1 MFNNSLQNK
10 KIMKILI
17 IGGAGFIGSAL
28 VKKMLQDN
36 ADIIVIDKLSLGSTD
51 YIDTAKVEFHQID
64 INNTKQVLEVLQGK
78 KIDEVWHL
86 AANSDIPAGVED
98 MNVDLDDTFMST
110 VSTLKIMREIECK
123 KLYFASSS
131 AVYGFNENRLHEDI
145 GPLLPISNYGAMK
158 LSSEALISASL
169 ESFLDKVCVYRF
181 PNVVGVPAT
190 HGVILDFIKKL
201 KKDMSTLEVLGN
213 GTQQKTYLHV
223 SELVEAMLFI
233 NNNTDNGMNYYN
245 IGAMDDGVFV
255 KQIAEETTKVIS
267 PDAKINYQKT
277 DRGWVGDVPR
287 FYYSVD
293 KLKDLGWSPKMSSLE
308 AVQRAVSEIAS
319 QEGA

>member
-1 MFNNSLQNK
+1 V
-10 KIMKILI
+10 KILI
-17 IGGAGFIGSAL
+17 IGGAGFIGSIL
-28 VKKMLQDN
+28 VKKMLNDN
-36 ADIIVIDKLSLGSTD
+36 ADIIVIDKLSLGSAD
-51 YIDTAKVEFHQID
+51 YIDTTKVEFHQID
-64 INNTKQVLEVLQGK
+64 INNTKQVLKALEDRKVG
-78 KIDEVWHL
+78 EVWHL

-110 VSTLKIMREIECK
+110 VSTLKIMKKIGCK

-131 AVYGFNENRLHEDI
+131 AVYGFNEDRLHEDI

-169 ESFLDKVCVYRF
+169 ESYLDKVCIYRF

-190 HGVILDFIKKL
+190 HGVILDFVKKL
-201 KKDMSTLEVLGN
+201 KKDMSVLEVLGN

-223 SELVEAMLFI
+223 SELVVAMLFI
-233 NNNTDNGMNYYN
+233 NDNTDNGMNYYN
-245 IGAMDDGVFV
+245 IGAMDDGVTV
-255 KQIAEETTKVIS
+255 KQIAEETTNRVS
-267 PDAKINYQKT
+267 PNATINYQKS

-293 KLKDLGWSPKMSSLE
+293 KLKVLGWSPKMFSLE
-308 AVQRAVSEIAS
+308 AIQRAVSEIAL
-319 QEGA
+319 QEDA

>member
-1 MFNNSLQNK
+1 V
-10 KIMKILI
+10 KILI
-17 IGGAGFIGSAL
+17 IGGAGFIGSIL
-28 VKKMLQDN
+28 VKKMLNDN
-36 ADIIVIDKLSLGSTD
+36 ADIIVIDKLSLGSAD
-51 YIDTAKVEFHQID
+51 YIDTTKVEFHQID
-64 INNTKQVLEVLQGK
+64 INNTKQVLKALEDRKVG
-78 KIDEVWHL
+78 EVWHL

-110 VSTLKIMREIECK
+110 VSTLKIMKKIGCK

-131 AVYGFNENRLHEDI
+131 AVYGFNEDRLHEDI

-169 ESFLDKVCVYRF
+169 ESYLDKVCIYRF

-190 HGVILDFIKKL
+190 HGVILDFVKKL
-201 KKDMSTLEVLGN
+201 KKDMSVLEVLGN

-233 NNNTDNGMNYYN
+233 NDNTDNGMNYYN
-245 IGAMDDGVFV
+245 IGAMDDGVTV
-255 KQIAEETTKVIS
+255 KQIAEETTNRVS
-267 PDAKINYQKT
+267 PNATINYQKS

-293 KLKDLGWSPKMSSLE
+293 KLKVLGWSPKMFSLE
-308 AVQRAVSEIAS
+308 AIQRAVSEIAL
-319 QEGA
+319 QEDA

>member
-1 MFNNSLQNK
+1 
-10 KIMKILI
+10 MKILI
-17 IGGAGFIGSAL
+17 IGGAGFIGSVL
-28 VKKMLQDN
+28 VKKMLNDN
-36 ADIIVIDKLSLGSTD
+36 ADIIVIDKLSLGSAD
-51 YIDTAKVEFHQID
+51 YIDNTKVEFHQID
-64 INNTKQVLEVLQGK
+64 INNTRQVLKALEDRKVG
-78 KIDEVWHL
+78 EVWHL
-86 AANSDIPAGVED
+86 AANSDIPAGLED

-110 VSTLKIMREIECK
+110 VSTLKIMKKIGCK

-131 AVYGFNENRLHEDI
+131 AVYGFNEDRLHEDI

-169 ESFLDKVCVYRF
+169 ESYLDKVCIYRF

-190 HGVILDFIKKL
+190 HGVILDFVKKL
-201 KKDMSTLEVLGN
+201 KKDMSVLEVLGN

-233 NNNTDNGMNYYN
+233 NDNTDNGMNYYN
-245 IGAMDDGVFV
+245 IGAMDDGVTV
-255 KQIAEETTKVIS
+255 KQIAEETTQVVS
-267 PDAKINYQKT
+267 PDATINYQKS

-293 KLKDLGWSPKMSSLE
+293 KLKDLGWSPKMYSLE
-308 AVQRAVSEIAS
+308 AVQKAVREIAS

>member
-1 MFNNSLQNK
+1 V
-10 KIMKILI
+10 KILI
-17 IGGAGFIGSAL
+17 IGGAGFIGSIL
-28 VKKMLQDN
+28 VKKMLNDN
-36 ADIIVIDKLSLGSTD
+36 ADIIVIDKLSLGSAD
-51 YIDTAKVEFHQID
+51 YIDTTKVEFHQID
-64 INNTKQVLEVLQGK
+64 INNTKQVLKALEDRKVG
-78 KIDEVWHL
+78 EVWHL

-110 VSTLKIMREIECK
+110 VSTLKIMKKIGCK

-131 AVYGFNENRLHEDI
+131 AVYGFNEDRLHEDI

-169 ESFLDKVCVYRF
+169 ESYLDKVCIYRF

-190 HGVILDFIKKL
+190 HGVILDFVKKL
-201 KKDMSTLEVLGN
+201 KKDMSVLEVLGN

-233 NNNTDNGMNYYN
+233 NDNTDNGMNYYN
-245 IGAMDDGVFV
+245 IGAMDDGVTV
-255 KQIAEETTKVIS
+255 KQIAEETTNRVS
-267 PDAKINYQKT
+267 PNATINYQKS

-293 KLKDLGWSPKMSSLE
+293 KLKVLGWSPKMLSLE
-308 AVQRAVSEIAS
+308 AIQRAVSEIAL
-319 QEGA
+319 QEDA

>member
-1 MFNNSLQNK
+1 
-10 KIMKILI
+10 MKILI
-17 IGGAGFIGSAL
+17 IGGAGFIGSVL
-28 VKKMLQDN
+28 VKEMLQDN

-51 YIDTAKVEFHQID
+51 YIDTTQVEFHQID
-64 INNTKQVLEVLQGK
+64 INNIEQVLEILQGK

-110 VSTLKIMREIECK
+110 VSTLKIMREIDCK
-123 KLYFASSS
+123 RLYFASSS
-131 AVYGFNENRLHEDI
+131 AVYGFNKNRLHEDI
-145 GPLLPISNYGAMK
+145 GPLMPISNYGAMK

-169 ESFLDKVCVYRF
+169 ESFLDKVCIYRF

-201 KKDMSTLEVLGN
+201 KKDKSTLEVLGN

-233 NNNTDNGMNYYN
+233 SNNTDNGMNYYN

-308 AVQRAVSEIAS
+308 AVQRAVREIAS
-319 QEGA
+319 QEGS

>member
-1 MFNNSLQNK
+1 
-10 KIMKILI
+10 MKILI
-17 IGGAGFIGSAL
+17 VGGAGFIGSVL
-28 VKKMLQDN
+28 VKKLYKDHE
-36 ADIIVIDKLSLGSTD
+36 IIIIDKLSLGCAD
-51 YIDTAKVEFHQID
+51 YVDFSDVRLHDIDVNNID
-64 INNTKQVLEVLQGK
+64 QAIEVLGINPR
-78 KIDEVWHL
+78 IDEVWHL

-98 MNVDLDDTFMST
+98 INVDLDDTFMST
-110 VSTLKIMREIECK
+110 VSTLKIMKEIKCK

-131 AVYGFNENRLHEDI
+131 AVYGFNKNRLHEDI

-169 ESFLDKVCVYRF
+169 ESYLDKVCIYRF

-190 HGVILDFIKKL
+190 HGVILDFVKKL
-201 KKDMSTLEVLGN
+201 KKDMSLLEVLGN

-233 NNNTDNGMNYYN
+233 NNNTVNGMNYYN

-255 KQIAEETTKVIS
+255 KQIAEEVIKVVS
-267 PDAKINYQKT
+267 PSAAINYQKS

-293 KLKDLGWSPKMSSLE
+293 KLKSLGWSPKMSSLE
-308 AVQRAVSEIAS
+308 AIQRAVSEIAL

>member
-1 MFNNSLQNK
+1 
-10 KIMKILI
+10 MKILI
-17 IGGAGFIGSAL
+17 IGGAGFIGSVL
-28 VKKMLQDN
+28 VKKMLQDST
-36 ADIIVIDKLSLGSTD
+36 DIIVIDKLSLGSVD
-51 YIDTAKVEFHQID
+51 YIDTTKVEFHQID
-64 INNTKQVLEVLQGK
+64 INNIEQALEVLQGK

-98 MNVDLDDTFMST
+98 VNVDLNDTFMST
-110 VSTLKIMREIECK
+110 VSTLKIMKAIECK

-145 GPLLPISNYGAMK
+145 GPLMPISNYGAMK

-169 ESFLDKVCVYRF
+169 ESFLDKVCIYRF

-233 NNNTDNGMNYYN
+233 NSNTDNGMNYYN

-319 QEGA
+319 QKDV

>member
-1 MFNNSLQNK
+1 
-10 KIMKILI
+10 MKTLI
-17 IGGAGFIGSAL
+17 IGGAGFIGSVL
-28 VKKMLQDN
+28 VKELLKNN
-36 ADIIVIDKLSLGSTD
+36 AEIIVIDKLSLGSAD
-51 YIDTAKVEFHQID
+51 YIDTTKVEFHPMD
-64 INNTKQVLEVLQGK
+64 INNTEKVLEVLRDRTVG
-78 KIDEVWHL
+78 EVWHL

-110 VSTLKIMREIECK
+110 ASTLKIMKKIECK

-145 GPLLPISNYGAMK
+145 GPLMPISNYGAMK

-169 ESFLDKVCVYRF
+169 EAFLDKVCIYRF

-201 KKDMSTLEVLGN
+201 KKDSSTLEVLGN

-255 KQIAEETTKVIS
+255 KQIAEETAKVAS
-267 PDAKINYQKT
+267 PNAKINYQKT

-287 FYYSVD
+287 FYYSVV
-293 KLKDLGWSPKMSSLE
+293 KLKELGWSPKMSSLE
-308 AVQRAVSEIAS
+308 AVQRAVIEIAS
-319 QEGA
+319 QEEV

>member
-1 MFNNSLQNK
+1 
-10 KIMKILI
+10 MKILI
-17 IGGAGFIGSAL
+17 IGGAGFIGSVL
-28 VKKMLQDN
+28 VKEMLQDN
-36 ADIIVIDKLSLGSTD
+36 ADIIVIDKLSLGSVD
-51 YIDTAKVEFHQID
+51 YIDTTKVEFHQID

-78 KIDEVWHL
+78 QIYEVWHL

-110 VSTLKIMREIECK
+110 VSTLKIMREIDCK
-123 KLYFASSS
+123 RLYFASSS
-131 AVYGFNENRLHEDI
+131 AVYGFNKNRLHEDI
-145 GPLLPISNYGAMK
+145 GPLMPISNYGAMK

-169 ESFLDKVCVYRF
+169 ESFLDKVCIYRF

-233 NNNTDNGMNYYN
+233 NSNTDNGMNYYN

-319 QEGA
+319 QEGV

>member
-1 MFNNSLQNK
+1 
-10 KIMKILI
+10 MKILI
-17 IGGAGFIGSAL
+17 IGGAGFIGSVL
-28 VKKMLQDN
+28 VKKMLQDST
-36 ADIIVIDKLSLGSTD
+36 DIIVIDKLSLGSVD
-51 YIDTAKVEFHQID
+51 YIDTTKVEFHQID
-64 INNTKQVLEVLQGK
+64 INNIEQALEVLQGK

-98 MNVDLDDTFMST
+98 VNVDLDDTFMST
-110 VSTLKIMREIECK
+110 VSTLKIMKAIECK

-169 ESFLDKVCVYRF
+169 ESFLDKVCIYRF

-233 NNNTDNGMNYYN
+233 NSNTDNGMNYYN

-308 AVQRAVSEIAS
+308 AVQRAVGEIAS

>member
-1 MFNNSLQNK
+1 
-10 KIMKILI
+10 MKILI
-17 IGGAGFIGSAL
+17 IGGAGFIGSVL
-28 VKKMLQDN
+28 VEKMLQDN
-36 ADIIVIDKLSLGSTD
+36 TDIIVIDKLSLGSID
-51 YIDTAKVEFHQID
+51 YIDTTKVEFYQID
-64 INNTKQVLEVLQGK
+64 INNLEQVLKVLQGK
-78 KIDEVWHL
+78 NIDEVWHL
-86 AANSDIPAGVED
+86 AANSDIPAGAED
-98 MNVDLDDTFMST
+98 VNVDLDDTFMST
-110 VSTLKIMREIECK
+110 VSTLKIMKAIECK

-169 ESFLDKVCVYRF
+169 ESFLDKVCIYRF

-233 NNNTDNGMNYYN
+233 NNNTNNGMNYYN

-293 KLKDLGWSPKMSSLE
+293 KLKNLGWSPKMSSLE
-308 AVQRAVSEIAS
+308 AVQKAVSEIAL
-319 QEGA
+319 QEGT

>member
-1 MFNNSLQNK
+1 
-10 KIMKILI
+10 MKILI
-17 IGGAGFIGSAL
+17 IGGAGFIGSVL
-28 VKKMLQDN
+28 VKEMLQDN
-36 ADIIVIDKLSLGSTD
+36 TDIIVIDKLSLGSVD
-51 YIDTAKVEFHQID
+51 YIDTTKVEFYQID
-64 INNTKQVLEVLQGK
+64 INNIEQVLGVLQGK

-110 VSTLKIMREIECK
+110 VSTLKIMKAIECK

-145 GPLLPISNYGAMK
+145 GPLMPISNYGAMK

-169 ESFLDKVCVYRF
+169 ESFLDKVCIYRF
-181 PNVVGVPAT
+181 PNVVGMPAT

-308 AVQRAVSEIAS
+308 AVQRAVREIAL

>member
-1 MFNNSLQNK
+1 
-10 KIMKILI
+10 MKILI
-17 IGGAGFIGSAL
+17 IGGAGFIGSVL
-28 VKKMLQDN
+28 VKKMLQDST
-36 ADIIVIDKLSLGSTD
+36 DIIVIDKLSLGSVD
-51 YIDTAKVEFHQID
+51 YIDTTKVEFHQID
-64 INNTKQVLEVLQGK
+64 INNIEQALEVLQGK

-110 VSTLKIMREIECK
+110 VSTLKIMKKIECK

-169 ESFLDKVCVYRF
+169 ESFLDKVCIYRF

-233 NNNTDNGMNYYN
+233 NSNTDNGMSYYN

-308 AVQRAVSEIAS
+308 AIQKAVSEIAS

>member
-1 MFNNSLQNK
+1 MRL
-10 KIMKILI
+10 LI
-17 IGGAGFIGSAL
+17 IGGAGFIGSVL
-28 VKKMLQDN
+28 VKELLRN
-36 ADIIVIDKLSLGSTD
+36 NTDIIVIDKLSLGSTD
-51 YIDTAKVEFHQID
+51 YIDTTKVEFHQID
-64 INNTKQVLEVLQGK
+64 INNTEQVMEVLK
-78 KIDEVWHL
+78 DRKVDAVWHL

-110 VSTLKIMREIECK
+110 VSILKIMKEIECK

-131 AVYGFNENRLHEDI
+131 AVYGFNKNRLHEDI

-169 ESFLDKVCVYRF
+169 ESYLDKVCIYRF

-190 HGVILDFIKKL
+190 HGVILDFVKKL
-201 KKDMSTLEVLGN
+201 KKDMSLLEVLGN

-233 NNNTDNGMNYYN
+233 NDNTGNGMNYYN

-255 KQIAEETTKVIS
+255 KQIAEEVTKVVS
-267 PDAKINYQKT
+267 PGATINYQKS

-293 KLKDLGWSPKMSSLE
+293 KLKYLGWYPKMSSLE
-308 AVQRAVSEIAS
+308 AIQRAVSEIAL
-319 QEGA
+319 QECT

>member
-1 MFNNSLQNK
+1 
-10 KIMKILI
+10 MKILI
-17 IGGAGFIGSAL
+17 IGGAGFIGSVL
-28 VKKMLQDN
+28 VNEMVKDSS
-36 ADIIVIDKLSLGSTD
+36 DIIIIDKLSLGSSN
-51 YIDTAKVEFHQID
+51 YINTTKVEFYQID
-64 INNTKQVLEVLQGK
+64 INNTKKVLEVLQGK
-78 KIDEVWHL
+78 NIEEVWHL

-110 VSTLKIMREIECK
+110 VSALKIMKEIGCK

-145 GPLLPISNYGAMK
+145 GPLMPISNYGAMK

-169 ESFLDKVCVYRF
+169 ESFLDKVCIYRF

-213 GTQQKTYLHV
+213 GAQQKTYLHV
-223 SELVEAMLFI
+223 NELVEAMLFI
-233 NNNTDNGMNYYN
+233 NQNTDNGMNYYN

-267 PDAKINYQKT
+267 PNAKIKYQKT

-293 KLKDLGWSPKMSSLE
+293 KLKDLGWTPKMSSLE
-308 AVQRAVSEIAS
+308 AVQRAVSEIAL
-319 QEGA
+319 QEGV